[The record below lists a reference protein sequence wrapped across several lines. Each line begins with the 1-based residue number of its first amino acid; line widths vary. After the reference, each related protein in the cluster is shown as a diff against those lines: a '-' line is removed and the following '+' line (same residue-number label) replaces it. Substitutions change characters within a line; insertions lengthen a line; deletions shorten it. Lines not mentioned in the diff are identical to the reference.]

1 MGKKKKNYKE
11 LSHVVEVVTS
21 IENKV
26 PHYKIILQFRL
37 TVITISTLNSIF
49 RKPVMLPNEN
59 ASYNK
64 KDDKA
69 VSHKSFYLHFKVYKP
84 VSDSVTVAKISTGPG
99 AARSRCSESPFEES
113 IIFFISSSLKEKFTD
128 PFICFV

>member
-1 MGKKKKNYKE
+1 M
-11 LSHVVEVVTS
+11 VEVVTS

-26 PHYKIILQFRL
+26 PHYKIILQLRL

-49 RKPVMLPNEN
+49 RKPVMLPNES

-69 VSHKSFYLHFKVYKP
+69 LSHKWFYLHFKVYKP

-99 AARSRCSESPFEES
+99 EATSSPFEES